1 MVNKLISGRYSIIST
16 IGTGGMSVVY
26 KAKDEKTGRI
36 VALKILKDEYRKDA
50 DFIKRFRHEATAA
63 QSLSHPNIVK
73 LYTVG
78 SDQDTQYITMEYV
91 NGRTLSDIIH
101 TEGPLSETR
110 CVRYAVKILDA
121 LSHAHKKGIIHRD
134 IKPDNILIDEDD
146 NVKVADFGI
155 ARMAGNKEGSVTTNS
170 NIVVGSVHYV
180 SPEQA
185 QYNEADARSDIY
197 SMGIV
202 LYEMLTG
209 TVPFDGDTPVAIAL
223 QHIKTLPSSMRL
235 INKNISKGLDEVVLK
250 ALQKKPEMRYQTA
263 ANLSKDLKRSLR
275 YPKGGFVNRSAI
287 GAFLFRNGL
296 NSLLIALS
304 VITIVSLIVYGFVNV
319 SDILYG
325 VDVPEVIGLTEENAL
340 EQIKSAQLHANTEY
354 KYSYTADEGI
364 VMSQSPQTGRTRQNR
379 SVSITVSLGAEPVEL
394 PDTVGMNSS
403 DALKLLSE
411 HGFPTVLAQ
420 YTYDAEQKNDIV
432 LDQSPNESMAKP
444 GETITL
450 TINALLQQVPP
461 LTGKTRTAAI
471 EILESRGLTYE
482 FVYAYSTDG
491 TPDTVMLQS
500 PSAGTL
506 VSKGSTVKLYVSL
519 QNPVK
524 YTAVYNT
531 RIPLSMNVNLILR
544 SPSGI
549 EKEIFNRDCE
559 MDEVIYLELESDE
572 EGAHQIDIY
581 YDGKLRFTEE
591 IDFR

>member
-78 SDQDTQYITMEYV
+78 SDQDTQYITMEYI
-91 NGRTLSDIIH
+91 NGRTLSEIIRD
-101 TEGPLSETR
+101 EGPLSETR

-155 ARMAGNKEGSVTTNS
+155 ARMAGSKEGSVTTNS

-275 YPKGGFVNRSAI
+275 YPKGGFVNRSAL

-325 VDVPEVIGLTEENAL
+325 VDVPEVVGLQEEAAV
-340 EQIKSAQLHANTEY
+340 EQIKKAQLYAVTEY
-354 KYSYTADEGI
+354 EYSYTVDEGLVI
-364 VMSQSPQTGRTRQNR
+364 SQTPQSGRSRQNR
-379 SVSITVSLGAEPVEL
+379 AVSLTVSLGAEPIAL
-394 PDTVGMNSS
+394 PNTVGMDS
-403 DALKLLSE
+403 DEAFKVLSE
-411 HGFPTVLAQ
+411 HGFPTVLAR
-420 YTYDAEQKNDIV
+420 YTYDAEQKNGTV
-432 LDQSPNESMAKP
+432 LEQSPNEDTAKP
-444 GETITL
+444 GETVTL

-461 LTGKTRTAAI
+461 LTGKTRLSAMEA
-471 EILESRGLTYE
+471 LETRGLAYE
-482 FVYAYSTDG
+482 IIYAYSADG
-491 TPDTVMLQS
+491 TADTVLLQS
-500 PSAGTL
+500 PGAGTL

-524 YTAVYNT
+524 YTATYGLK
-531 RIPLSMNVNLILR
+531 IPLSMNVILMLK
-544 SPSGI
+544 SPSGA
-549 EKEIFNRDCE
+549 EQEIFNRDCE

-572 EGAHQIDIY
+572 GGEHQIDIY
-581 YDGKLRFTEE
+581 FDGILRISEE
-591 IDFR
+591 VDFQ

>member
-63 QSLSHPNIVK
+63 QSLNHPNIVK

-78 SDQDTQYITMEYV
+78 SDQDTQYITMEYI

-101 TEGPLSETR
+101 KDGPLSESR

-121 LSHAHKKGIIHRD
+121 LSHAHKKGIVHRD
-134 IKPDNILIDEDD
+134 IKPDNILIDEND

-155 ARMAGNKEGSVTTNS
+155 ARMAGSKEGTVTTNS

-185 QYNEADARSDIY
+185 QFNEADARSDIY

-275 YPKGGFVNRSAI
+275 YPKGGFVNHSAI

-296 NSLLIALS
+296 NSLLIGLS
-304 VITIVSLIVYGFVNV
+304 VITIVSLIIYGFVNV

-325 VDVPEVIGLTEENAL
+325 VDVPEVIGLEESEAV
-340 EQIKSAQLHANTEY
+340 ERIRDAQLSPVTEY
-354 KYSYTADEGI
+354 QYSYSIDEGHVI
-364 VMSQSPQTGRTRQNR
+364 SQSPASGRTRQNR
-379 SVSITVSLGAEPVEL
+379 SVSLIVSLGAQPVAL
-394 PDTVGMNSS
+394 PDTVGMDN
-403 DALKLLSE
+403 DEALRLLSE
-411 HGFPTVLAQ
+411 HGFPKVLAK
-420 YTYDAEQKNDIV
+420 YTYDAEMKNGTV
-432 LDQSPNESMAKP
+432 LEQTPNEGLAKP

-450 TINALLQQVPP
+450 TINAQLEQVPP
-461 LTGKTRTAAI
+461 LTGRSKSAAI
-471 EILESRGLTYE
+471 EILESRALGYE
-482 FVYAYSTDG
+482 IIYAYSTDG
-491 TPDTVMLQS
+491 YPDTVLLQS
-500 PSAGTL
+500 PSAGAL
-506 VSKGSTVKLYVSL
+506 ISKGSTVRLYVSL
-519 QNPVK
+519 QNPVT
-524 YTAVYNT
+524 YSAVYSIK
-531 RIPLSMNVNLILR
+531 IPLNLDVRLVLKT
-544 SPSGI
+544 PSGS
-549 EKEIFNRDCE
+549 EKEVFSRACE
-559 MDEVIYLELESDE
+559 MDEAIYLELESSE
-572 EGAHQIDIY
+572 EGVHIMDIY
-581 YDGKLRFTEE
+581 FDGVLRFSEE
-591 IDFR
+591 IDFK

>member
-78 SDQDTQYITMEYV
+78 SDQDTQYITMEYI
-91 NGRTLSDIIH
+91 NGRTLSEIIRD
-101 TEGPLSETR
+101 EGPLSETR

-155 ARMAGNKEGSVTTNS
+155 ARMAGSKEGSVTTNS

-275 YPKGGFVNRSAI
+275 YPKGGFVNRSAL

-325 VDVPEVIGLTEENAL
+325 VDVPEVVGLQEEAAV
-340 EQIKSAQLHANTEY
+340 EQIKKAQLYAVTEY
-354 KYSYTADEGI
+354 EYSYTVDEGLVI
-364 VMSQSPQTGRTRQNR
+364 SQTPQSGRSRQNR
-379 SVSITVSLGAEPVEL
+379 AVSLTVSLGAEPIAL
-394 PDTVGMNSS
+394 PNTVGMDS
-403 DALKLLSE
+403 DEAFKVLSE
-411 HGFPTVLAQ
+411 HGFPTVLAR
-420 YTYDAEQKNDIV
+420 YTYDAEQKNGTV
-432 LDQSPNESMAKP
+432 LEQSPNEDTAKP
-444 GETITL
+444 GETVTL

-461 LTGKTRTAAI
+461 LTGKTRLSAMEA
-471 EILESRGLTYE
+471 LETRGLAYE
-482 FVYAYSTDG
+482 IIYAYSADG
-491 TPDTVMLQS
+491 TADTVLLQS
-500 PSAGTL
+500 PGAGTL
-506 VSKGSTVKLYVSL
+506 VSKGST
-519 QNPVK
+519 
-524 YTAVYNT
+524 
-531 RIPLSMNVNLILR
+531 
-544 SPSGI
+544 
-549 EKEIFNRDCE
+549 
-559 MDEVIYLELESDE
+559 
-572 EGAHQIDIY
+572 
-581 YDGKLRFTEE
+581 
-591 IDFR
+591 

>member
-1 MVNKLISGRYSIIST
+1 MNKLISGRYSIIST

-78 SDQDTQYITMEYV
+78 SDQDTQYITMEYI
-91 NGRTLSDIIH
+91 NGRTLSEIIRD
-101 TEGPLSETR
+101 EGPLSETR

-121 LSHAHKKGIIHRD
+121 LSQAHKKGIIHRD

-155 ARMAGNKEGSVTTNS
+155 ARMAGSKEGSVTTNS

-275 YPKGGFVNRSAI
+275 YPKGGFVNRSAL

-325 VDVPEVIGLTEENAL
+325 VDVPEVVGLQEEAAV
-340 EQIKSAQLHANTEY
+340 EQIKKSQLYAVTEY
-354 KYSYTADEGI
+354 EYSYTVDEGLVI
-364 VMSQSPQTGRTRQNR
+364 SQTPQSGRSRQNR
-379 SVSITVSLGAEPVEL
+379 AVSLTVSLGAEPIAL
-394 PDTVGMNSS
+394 PNTVGMDS
-403 DALKLLSE
+403 DEAFKVLSE
-411 HGFPTVLAQ
+411 HGFPTVLAR
-420 YTYDAEQKNDIV
+420 YTYDAEQKNGTV
-432 LDQSPNESMAKP
+432 LEQSPNEDTAKP
-444 GETITL
+444 GETVTL

-461 LTGKTRTAAI
+461 LTGKTRLSAMEA
-471 EILESRGLTYE
+471 LETRGLAYE
-482 FVYAYSTDG
+482 IIYAYSADG
-491 TPDTVMLQS
+491 TPDTVLLQS
-500 PSAGTL
+500 PGAGTL

-524 YTAVYNT
+524 YTATYGLK
-531 RIPLSMNVNLILR
+531 IPLSMNVILMLK
-544 SPSGI
+544 SPSGV
-549 EKEIFNRDCE
+549 EQEIFNRDCE

-572 EGAHQIDIY
+572 GGEHQIDIY
-581 YDGKLRFTEE
+581 FDGILRISEE
-591 IDFR
+591 VDFQ